1 MKYITT
7 KSEEGK
13 TEIFL
18 FPRDIDHDAMAE
30 AIARV
35 RNKTRGDWRRIR
47 REPVSAGFVTGG
59 VCHGKSETLSLESQ
73 PTDTALLPLP
83 NASVRQPD
91 QNPTK

>member
-18 FPRDIDHDAMAE
+18 FPRDINHDAMAE

-35 RNKTRGDWRRIR
+35 RNQTTGEWRRIR

-59 VCHGKSETLSLESQ
+59 VCHGESETLRLKSCES
-73 PTDTALLPLP
+73 DTALLPLP
-83 NASVRQPD
+83 NPQF
-91 QNPTK
+91 